1 MTQGGIDPAP
11 SRNQPRP
18 RDAAADEASAAADDD
33 RLRSAA
39 RLLFG
44 DEAVAASIARIAT
57 VADVS
62 AGTAVFRQGAPG
74 DAAYLVLSG
83 RLRVVRH
90 EDGQHEDLADV
101 VRGEIVGELALLTGE
116 ERSASVYALR
126 DSVIARIGADDFEV
140 LLREQ
145 PGAALPIMRFLA
157 NRLRRFTVERGAS
170 PAGEATIAVFALGAV
185 DAAEF
190 ARQLVEAIAREAPV
204 ELLPPGDA
212 DADDLATV
220 FERPDAAGRVLV
232 CPGEPGWT
240 AWNDAVLRHAT
251 EVLLVADARSDPVPG
266 PVDAA
271 VFAPRERSAPRV
283 TLVLRHA
290 QGRSPTRTER
300 WLRPRPPVA
309 HLHVR
314 AGDAADA
321 ARVGRWVTD
330 RSIGLVLGGGGARGW
345 AHLGAL
351 RAIEELGIPIDLVG
365 GTSQGA
371 LVGASIADRRSAA
384 RIRDEAAPLVKHL
397 RDYTVPFVS
406 VLRGRLIGRTLEHL
420 VRPGIAIEDLWLPY
434 FAVATNLSR
443 AERAVQTRGDVVE
456 AVRAS
461 ISLPVLLPPVVRGGD
476 LLIDGGLL
484 DNVPVDEM
492 RRWVGSGAIIAVD
505 VSPPSAAM
513 PYEALEPDVSGFRL
527 LLDRVLPFRRRRR
540 VPSIGDVAMMT
551 VMAGSRHLR
560 NRSGDDPRTLRL
572 QPQLGDWGL
581 MAFQH
586 LDAIAEIGYREMRGP
601 LAAWW
606 AAYSG
611 TAHSA
616 AERGGEAEPE
626 GASPG

>member
-1 MTQGGIDPAP
+1 VTEGPVDPAP
-11 SRNQPRP
+11 GRHTSGP
-18 RDAAADEASAAADDD
+18 ADLATASAVDD
-33 RLRSAA
+33 RLREAA

-44 DEAVAASIARIAT
+44 DETVAASISRIAT
-57 VADVS
+57 IAEVP
-62 AGTAVFRQGAPG
+62 AGITVFRQGSPG
-74 DAAYLVLSG
+74 DSAYLVLTG

-90 EDGQHEDLADV
+90 EDGRDEDLADV

-116 ERSASVYALR
+116 QRSATVYAVR
-126 DSVIARIGADDFEV
+126 DSVIARIGAEAFEI

-157 NRLRRFTVERGAS
+157 NRLRRFTVERGAG
-170 PAGEATIAVFALGAV
+170 PGGEATIAVFALGSA
-185 DAAEF
+185 DAGEF
-190 ARQLVEAIAREAPV
+190 ARQLAEAIGSHTPV
-204 ELLPPGDA
+204 ELLFPGDP
-212 DADDLATV
+212 DAPDLSAA
-220 FERPDAAGRVLV
+220 FERAEAAGRVLV

-240 AWNDAVLRHAT
+240 SWNAALLRHAH
-251 EVLLVADARSDPVPG
+251 EVLLLADGGADPAPG

-271 VFAPRERSAPRV
+271 VFAPREWRGPRV

-290 QGRSPTRTER
+290 KSRSPSGTQR
-300 WLRPRPPVA
+300 WLTPRAGVE
-309 HLHVR
+309 HLHIR

-321 ARVGRWVTD
+321 ARVGRWVTG

-351 RAIEELGIPIDLVG
+351 RAIEELGIPVDLVG

-371 LVGASIADRRSAA
+371 LVGASVADRRTAA
-384 RIRDEAAPLVKHL
+384 AIRDEALPLVAHL

-406 VLRGRLIGRTLEHL
+406 LLRGRLIGRTLEHL
-420 VRPGIAIEDLWLPY
+420 VRPGISIEDLWLPY

-443 AERAVQTRGDVVE
+443 AERMVQARGDVVG

-461 ISLPVLLPPVVRGGD
+461 ISLPVLLPPVVRDGE

-492 RRWVGSGAIIAVD
+492 RRRVGTGAIIAID
-505 VSPPSAAM
+505 VSSQSAAA

-527 LLDRVLPFRRRRR
+527 LLDRVLPFRRRRGR
-540 VPSIGDVAMMT
+540 VPSIGEVAMMT

-560 NRSGDDPRTLRL
+560 NRSADDPGTLRL
-572 QPQLGDWGL
+572 QPQLGEWGL
-581 MAFQH
+581 MGFQH
-586 LDAIAEIGYREMRGP
+586 LDEIAEIGYREMREP

-606 AAYSG
+606 AAR
-611 TAHSA
+611 TAGEDASSRGPEVV
-616 AERGGEAEPE
+616 AERA
-626 GASPG
+626 AAAAAR